1 MATAHVRPAS
11 SAARPPRTR
20 HQRKIVTLVLELE
33 RRWIPLEGS
42 RNFRDLGGYT
52 NREGRRVRWRHL
64 FRADALGTLSDGDVQ
79 RVRGELGVRT
89 VVDLRHAR
97 ECALKGTAA
106 FADGETV
113 RLHHLPLN
121 RTDVPDDD
129 PLPEMDDLGAVYL
142 WISRGVGP
150 VLARVMQCIAADD
163 AVPLVFH
170 CAAGK
175 DRTGI
180 IAAVL
185 LELLGVPDEVIV
197 ADYALTELVGQDI
210 RPEDR
215 AAVFHAYQQDGPP
228 AEALNA
234 RPHHMVTFLEG
245 IRTVHGS
252 VRDYVATYGVNEPL
266 IARLRERLLE

>member
-1 MATAHVRPAS
+1 M
-11 SAARPPRTR
+11 
-20 HQRKIVTLVLELE
+20 ELE
-33 RRWIPLEGS
+33 RRWITLDGS

-52 NREGRRVRWRHL
+52 NRDGQRLRWRRL
-64 FRADALGTLSDGDVQ
+64 FRADALGTLTPHDVQ
-79 RVRGELGVRT
+79 RVREELGVRT

-97 ECALKGTAA
+97 ECALKGTAT
-106 FADGETV
+106 FADGEEV

-121 RTDVPDDD
+121 RSDVPDDD
-129 PLPEMDDLGAVYL
+129 PLPDMDDLGAVYL

-150 VLARVMQCIAADD
+150 ILARVLQCIAADD

-185 LELLGVPDEVIV
+185 LELLGVPDEAIL

-228 AEALNA
+228 PEALNA
-234 RPHHMVTFLEG
+234 RPHHMATFLEG
-245 IRTVHGS
+245 MRATHGS
-252 VRDYVATYGVNEPL
+252 IRDYVAAYGVTDPL
-266 IARLRERLLE
+266 IARLRGQLLE